1 MRYIVFVQNMSG
13 KDTLVGLYN
22 DLKNSINDVN
32 EILKQY
38 GSSIN
43 ELAVEEDKTILKYVI
58 TNDGIISVRGFEL

>member
-1 MRYIVFVQNMSG
+1 MRYIVFVQNTSG
-13 KDTLVGLYN
+13 KDILVGLYN
-22 DLKNSINDVN
+22 DLKDSVNDVN

-58 TNDGIISVRGFEL
+58 TNDGIICVRGFEL